1 MPEGYGQHAGS
12 ANQQK
17 RDAPFVFRYSL
28 SIKLLFFSMT
38 TSLQVGSQTPSGYF
52 QQANQFKL
60 SGKLEEAVLAYRQ
73 CISLNPNFAWYHHN
87 LGEVLALL
95 GQWEEADR
103 AYQHACDLNP
113 NSAFSYHNWGDV
125 LEQQGK
131 LAQAL
136 AAYRRAVEISP
147 DFYEFHC
154 SLGKALCLQG
164 QLEDAIASLQKAI
177 ELDEES
183 ALPYQYLWEAFAK
196 QGQVDEGLVCL
207 RKAIDLNPGSSDLY
221 LKLGEALQ
229 GKNEFAEAL
238 SSYRKG
244 IQLNPDF
251 YWLHYKLGTALA
263 ALGQLEDAIAS
274 YRKAADLE
282 PGAAIVHHYLG
293 YTLALL
299 GRWDDAI
306 VSYRQTLEISP
317 DAAVV
322 YQHLGDALS
331 AQQKWEQAVDAY
343 RKSVEIEPTS
353 LEAED
358 HLGFALYQLGR
369 YDEAILA
376 YRKALELSPNSDVV
390 NLHLGDALAAL
401 QWWDEALESYNRA
414 FQLNPDNQ
422 EIYTRLGQILEKKK
436 ELITRNFHRLYISS
450 PEDIYGRW
458 LEENSPS
465 LADLGRMAKTVK
477 TFSYKP
483 LISVIMPV
491 YNAPESF
498 LREAIESVID
508 QIYPYWQLCIA
519 DDASPQAHVKSI
531 LEEYAA
537 RDGRIKVVFRPEKG
551 HISACSNSALAVATG
566 EFISLLDHDD
576 VLTPDALYEVAL
588 FLNRH
593 PEADM
598 IYSDEDK
605 LNEQGK
611 RTQPFFK
618 PDWCPDSFL
627 SRMYTRNLGVYRRSL
642 VNQIGGFRRGYE
654 GSQDYDLVLRLT
666 DKTPKIFHIPK
677 IIYHNRSSAG
687 VAGFSSKFYACE
699 AGKKALLDAL
709 CRRGENGRIISN
721 QEFPGIYTIRYQ
733 IKEYKLV
740 SIIIPTRNL
749 GDILDKCL
757 KSIFQKSTYPNY
769 QVIVIDNGSDEP
781 DTATVIASWKR
792 REPKRFEC
800 YELDIPFNYSRIN
813 NYAVTQSEGDYFLF
827 LNNDIE
833 VITPDWI
840 EAMVE
845 QAQRSTVGAVG
856 ALLLYPDNTIQHAG
870 VIMGIG
876 GLASHSHKHF
886 SNTETGYYGQILSVN
901 NYSAVTGACLM
912 CRREVFEEVGGFDEQ
927 LAVAFNDIDLCLK
940 MVQHGYHNVSLPH
953 AVLYHY
959 ESKSRGL
966 DATPE
971 KQRLHQQ
978 EVQELEIIGQR
989 WKDMIEND
997 PCYNPNLTRTRE
1009 DYSLRI

>member
-1 MPEGYGQHAGS
+1 
-12 ANQQK
+12 
-17 RDAPFVFRYSL
+17 
-28 SIKLLFFSMT
+28 MT
-38 TSLQVGSQTPSGYF
+38 TSLQVDSQTPSAYF

-103 AYQHACDLNP
+103 AYQCACELNP

-136 AAYRRAVEISP
+136 AAYRRAVEISA
-147 DFYEFHC
+147 DFYEFHS

-164 QLEDAIASLQKAI
+164 QLEEAIASLQKAI

-238 SSYRKG
+238 RSYRKG

-465 LADLGRMAKTVK
+465 LADLGRMPKTVK

-537 RDGRIKVVFRPEKG
+537 RDGRIKVVFRPENG

-598 IYSDEDK
+598 IYSDEDFITEAGYIT
-605 LNEQGK
+605 N
-611 RTQPFFK
+611 PYIK

-627 SRMYTRNLGVYRRSL
+627 SRMYVCHLGTYRRAM
-642 VNQIGGFRRGYE
+642 VNQVGGFRVGYE
-654 GSQDYDLVLRLT
+654 GSQDYDLVLRFT
-666 DKTPKIFHIPK
+666 EKTQNIFHIPK
-677 IIYHNRSSAG
+677 VLYHWRVHSASVASGSG
-687 VAGFSSKFYACE
+687 VKSYAYE
-699 AGKKALLDAL
+699 AGKKALTEAL
-709 CRRGENGRIISN
+709 RRRGENGKVIVRN
-721 QEFPGIYTIRYQ
+721 DQFRGVYTIRYK
-733 IKEYKLV
+733 ITNDKLV
-740 SIIIPTRNL
+740 SIVIPTKNRGNL
-749 GDILDKCL
+749 LDKNL
-757 KSIFQKSTYPNY
+757 TSIFEKSTYANY
-769 QVIVIDNGSDEP
+769 EVILINNGSDEQE
-781 DTATVIASWKR
+781 TATIIAAWKYH
-792 REPKRFEC
+792 ETHRFKC
-800 YELDIPFNYSRIN
+800 YDLDIPFNYSHLN
-813 NYAVTQSEGDYFLF
+813 NYAVSKAKGEYLLF
-827 LNNDIE
+827 LNDDTE
-833 VITPDWI
+833 VITSDWI
-840 EAMVE
+840 DAMVE
-845 QAQRSTVGAVG
+845 QAQRPTIGAVG
-856 ALLLYPDNTIQHAG
+856 ALLLYPDNRIQHAG
-870 VIMGIG
+870 VILGIG
-876 GLASHSHKHF
+876 GVAGHSHRYF
-886 SNTETGYYGQILSVN
+886 PAQDAGYAHQIICTN
-901 NYSAVTGACLM
+901 NYSALTGACLM
-912 CRREVFEEVGGFDEQ
+912 CRRDLFEKVGGFDEQ
-927 LAVAFNDIDLCLK
+927 LSVAYNDVDLCLK
-940 MVQHGYHNVSLPH
+940 ILQHGYYNVYLPH
-953 AVLYHY
+953 VVLYHH
-959 ESKSRGL
+959 ELKSWANE
-966 DATPE
+966 ATST
-971 KQRLHQQ
+971 KQSQYQQ
-978 EVQELEIIGQR
+978 EAEIIKKR
-989 WKDMIEND
+989 WGKIIEND
-997 PCYNPNLTRTRE
+997 PCYSPNLTRDRE
-1009 DYSLRI
+1009 DYSWRWK

>member
-1 MPEGYGQHAGS
+1 MNS
-12 ANQQK
+12 
-17 RDAPFVFRYSL
+17 
-28 SIKLLFFSMT
+28 
-38 TSLQVGSQTPSGYF
+38 SLQVHEETASNYF
-52 QQANQFKL
+52 HKGNLLKQ
-60 SGKLEEAVLAYRQ
+60 SGKFEEAAAAYQR
-73 CISLNPNFAWYHHN
+73 CTELNPDFSWYHHN
-87 LGEVLALL
+87 LGEVLAKL
-95 GQWEEADR
+95 GQRDGAEKSYRR
-103 AYQHACDLNP
+103 ACELNP
-113 NSAFSYHNWGDV
+113 NSAWSWHNLGEV
-125 LEQQGK
+125 LEQQGN
-131 LAQAL
+131 LDEAV
-136 AAYRRAVEISP
+136 AAYRKAVEIYP
-147 DFYEFHC
+147 DFYEFYN

-164 QLEDAIASLQKAI
+164 QLDESVSCLRHAIA
-177 ELDEES
+177 LDSES
-183 ALPYQYLWEAFAK
+183 ALPYQNLWEALARL
-196 QGQVDEGLVCL
+196 GRVDEGMDCL
-207 RKAIDLNPGSSDLY
+207 RRAIELNPGEGDLY
-221 LKLGEALQ
+221 LKLAEAFQ
-229 GKNEFAEAL
+229 GKNEFAEAVGY
-238 SSYRKG
+238 YRKA
-244 IQLNPDF
+244 IQLKPDLH
-251 YWLHYKLGTALA
+251 WLYYKLGTALSA
-263 ALGQLEDAIAS
+263 QGQWEEAIAS
-274 YRKAADLE
+274 YSKAADLE
-282 PGAAIVHHYLG
+282 PGSAIVHHYLG
-293 YTLALL
+293 HTLSIVQ
-299 GRWDDAI
+299 RWDEAI
-306 VSYRQTLEISP
+306 ASYGKALELVP
-317 DAAVV
+317 DAAIV
-322 YQHLGDALS
+322 YQHLGDAL
-331 AQQKWEQAVDAY
+331 AKLQKWEQAVGSY
-343 RKSVEIEPTS
+343 RKSVEFDPNS
-353 LEAED
+353 LEAQD
-358 HLGFALYQLGR
+358 HLGFALYQLGQ
-369 YDEAILA
+369 YDEAISA
-376 YRKALELSPNSDVV
+376 YRKALEIAPNSDVV
-390 NLHLGDALAAL
+390 NFHLGDALAAL

-465 LADLGRMAKTVK
+465 LADLDRMAKTVK

-537 RDGRIKVVFRPEKG
+537 RDGRIKVVLRPENG
-551 HISACSNSALAVATG
+551 DISACSNSALAVATG

-605 LNEQGK
+605 LNEQGT

-627 SRMYTRNLGVYRRSL
+627 SRMYTGNLGVYRRSL

-677 IIYHNRSSAG
+677 IIYHNRSSSAAVAG
-687 VAGFSSKFYACE
+687 GFSSKSYACE

-709 CRRGENGRIISN
+709 CRRGENGRVISN
-721 QEFPGIYTIRYQ
+721 REFPGIYTIRYQ

-813 NYAVTQSEGDYFLF
+813 NYAVTKSEGDYLLL

-886 SNTETGYYGQILSVN
+886 RNTEIGYYGQILSVN

-912 CRREVFEEVGGFDEQ
+912 CRREVFEEVGRFDEQ

-966 DATPE
+966 DATPR
-971 KQRLHQQ
+971 KQYLHQQ